1 MRLLVFILCIVSAD
15 AAFLCTVSADAAFPD
30 EKIDKNAVIFAAAD
44 VPKSTKELVKSWYS
58 IGVDA
63 WGSYGPTEIYVV
75 GNRLDAAKDLE
86 DAFCQRRKKLNRNWD
101 VRHDCANERH
111 KIFRHMPEEG
121 GAYVSS
127 YIRPNL
133 TYDFYT
139 LTMGSSRPYPD
150 EEDYKQ
156 TILHEY
162 WHIYQHSKITDEC
175 TTDSRDKCERDKKLT
190 GNYEKTPW
198 IHEGSAN
205 YMGLLEY
212 SRHVG
217 SLRDMRRQMFRYKD
231 RSFNKYFSS
240 SQKLNEFT
248 YDYERRLAYD
258 IGTWFVAY
266 LVYRE
271 GETSLKEAF
280 YDDLD
285 QYGFERSFKRS
296 FGKSTNAY
304 IAEFNEFISLNKNNK
319 RELGKLF
326 HKSLLD
332 RANRNTLDTKKA
344 FASLS
349 LCERKALQTRF
360 AKEGFYK
367 SSIDGLWGENTKAAF
382 DRSLTLNKLGKI
394 KEDDLLIAYG
404 LENKCN

>member
-1 MRLLVFILCIVSAD
+1 MRFLAFILCILTAN
-15 AAFLCTVSADAAFPD
+15 AAFCGD
-30 EKIDKNAVIFAAAD
+30 KIDKNTVLFAAAD
-44 VPKSTKELVKSWYS
+44 VPNSTLDIVKTWYR

-75 GNRLDAAKDLE
+75 GNSLDAATDLE
-86 DAFCQRRKKLNRNWD
+86 DAFCERRKKLNRNWD

-175 TTDSRDKCERDKKLT
+175 TTDSRDKCKRDKKLT

-198 IHEGSAN
+198 VHEGSAN

-212 SRHVG
+212 SRQVG

-231 RSFNKYFSS
+231 RSFKNYFSS

-248 YDYERRLAYD
+248 YDNERRLAYD
-258 IGTWFVAY
+258 IGTWFVAF
-266 LVYRE
+266 LVHRE
-271 GETSLKEAF
+271 GEAALKDAF
-280 YDDLD
+280 YNDLD
-285 QYGFERSFKRS
+285 QYGFEGSFKRN
-296 FGKSTNAY
+296 FGKSADAY
-304 IAEFNEFISLNKNNK
+304 IAEFNEFISKHKNNK

-326 HKSLLD
+326 QNSLLD
-332 RANRNTLDTKKA
+332 RANVSILDTKKA
-344 FASLS
+344 FATLN
-349 LCERKALQTRF
+349 LCQRKALQTRF
-360 AKEGFYK
+360 ATEGFYK
-367 SSIDGLWGENTKAAF
+367 STIDGLWGKNTKVAF
-382 DRSLTLNKLGKI
+382 DRSLTFNKLEQI
-394 KEDDLLIAYG
+394 KEDDLLVAYG

>member
-1 MRLLVFILCIVSAD
+1 MRLLVIILFVFNAGT
-15 AAFLCTVSADAAFPD
+15 AFAS
-30 EKIDKNAVIFAAAD
+30 EKVDINTTLFAAAD
-44 VPKSTKELVKSWYS
+44 VSRSTRELVKKWYL

-63 WGSYGPTEIYVV
+63 WGSHGPTEIYVV
-75 GNRLDAAKDLE
+75 GTGFDAAKDLE
-86 DAFCQRRKKLNRNWD
+86 DAFCERRKKLNPNWD
-101 VRHDCANERH
+101 VRHDCANKHH

-121 GAYVSS
+121 GAYVGS

-139 LTMGSSRPYPD
+139 LTMGSSRPFPD

-162 WHIYQHSKITDEC
+162 WHIYQHSKISDEC
-175 TTDSRDKCERDKKLT
+175 TTDRRKKCERDKKLT
-190 GNYEKTPW
+190 GNYKKTPW

-217 SLRDMRRQMFRYKD
+217 SLRDMHRQMFRYKD
-231 RSFNKYFSS
+231 RSFNNYFSS

-271 GETSLKEAF
+271 GEAALKDAF
-280 YDDLD
+280 YGDLD
-285 QYGFERSFKRS
+285 KYGFERSFGRN
-296 FGKSTNAY
+296 FGKSADAY
-304 IAEFNEFISLNKNNK
+304 LAEFNEFLYNNKNNQ
-319 RELGKLF
+319 RELNKLF

-332 RANRNTLDTKKA
+332 RANLNTLDTKKA

-349 LCERKALQTRF
+349 LCQRKALQSHF

-367 SSIDGLWGENTKAAF
+367 SSIDGLWGKKTKAAF
-382 DRSLTLNKLGKI
+382 DRSLSSNKLDQI
-394 KEDDLLIAYG
+394 KEDNLIIAYG
-404 LENKCN
+404 LENKCD

>member
-1 MRLLVFILCIVSAD
+1 MRFLFFIFCIVSVS
-15 AAFLCTVSADAAFPD
+15 AAFSD
-30 EKIDKNAVIFAAAD
+30 EKIDKNTVLFTAAD
-44 VPKSTKELVKSWYS
+44 VPNPTIELVKTWYR
-58 IGVDA
+58 IGVDE
-63 WGSYGPTEIYVV
+63 WGGYGPTEIYVV
-75 GNRLDAAKDLE
+75 GNSLDAATDLE
-86 DAFCQRRKKLNRNWD
+86 DAFCGRRKKLNRNWD
-101 VRHDCANERH
+101 VRHDCANEHH

-175 TTDSRDKCERDKKLT
+175 TTNSRDKCERDKKLT

-231 RSFNKYFSS
+231 RSFKNYFSS

-258 IGTWFVAY
+258 IVTWFVAY
-266 LVYRE
+266 LVNRE
-271 GETSLKEAF
+271 GEAALKEAF

-285 QYGFERSFKRS
+285 QYGFERSFRRN
-296 FGKSTNAY
+296 FGKSADAC
-304 IAEFNEFISLNKNNK
+304 IAKFNEFISKNKK
-319 RELGKLF
+319 
-326 HKSLLD
+326 
-332 RANRNTLDTKKA
+332 
-344 FASLS
+344 
-349 LCERKALQTRF
+349 QT
-360 AKEGFYK
+360 
-367 SSIDGLWGENTKAAF
+367 
-382 DRSLTLNKLGKI
+382 
-394 KEDDLLIAYG
+394 
-404 LENKCN
+404 

>member
-1 MRLLVFILCIVSAD
+1 MRFLAFILCTVTAT
-15 AAFLCTVSADAAFPD
+15 AAFCGD
-30 EKIDKNAVIFAAAD
+30 KIDKNTVLFAAAD
-44 VPKSTKELVKSWYS
+44 VPNPTKELVKSWYR

-75 GNRLDAAKDLE
+75 GNSLDAATDLE
-86 DAFCQRRKKLNRNWD
+86 DAFCERRKKLNRNWD

-190 GNYEKTPW
+190 GNYAKTPW
-198 IHEGSAN
+198 VHEGSAN

-212 SRHVG
+212 SRQVG
-217 SLRDMRRQMFRYKD
+217 TLRDMRRQMFRYKD
-231 RSFNKYFSS
+231 RSFKNYFSS

-248 YDYERRLAYD
+248 YDTERRLAYD

-266 LVYRE
+266 LVHRE
-271 GETSLKEAF
+271 GEAALKDAF
-280 YDDLD
+280 YNDLD
-285 QYGFERSFKRS
+285 RYGFEGSFKRN
-296 FGKSTNAY
+296 FGKSADAY
-304 IAEFNEFISLNKNNK
+304 IAEFNEFISKNKNKK
-319 RELGKLF
+319 RELAKLF
-326 HKSLLD
+326 QKSLLD
-332 RANRNTLDTKKA
+332 RANVSILDTKKA
-344 FASLS
+344 FTTLS
-349 LCERKALQTRF
+349 LCQRKALQTRF

-367 SSIDGLWGENTKAAF
+367 STIDGFWGKNTKAAF
-382 DRSLTLNKLGKI
+382 DRSLTLNKLEQI
-394 KEDDLLIAYG
+394 KEDDLLVAYG

>member
-1 MRLLVFILCIVSAD
+1 MMV
-15 AAFLCTVSADAAFPD
+15 
-30 EKIDKNAVIFAAAD
+30 
-44 VPKSTKELVKSWYS
+44 
-58 IGVDA
+58 
-63 WGSYGPTEIYVV
+63 VV
-75 GNRLDAAKDLE
+75 GNNLDAAKDLE
-86 DAFCQRRKKLNRNWD
+86 DAFCERRKKLNRNWD

-156 TILHEY
+156 TILHDY

-198 IHEGSAN
+198 VHEGSAN

-212 SRHVG
+212 SRQVG
-217 SLRDMRRQMFRYKD
+217 SLRDMQRQMFRYKD
-231 RSFNKYFSS
+231 RSFKNYFSS

-248 YDYERRLAYD
+248 YDNERRLAYD

-266 LVYRE
+266 LVHRE
-271 GETSLKEAF
+271 GEAALKDAF
-280 YDDLD
+280 YNDLD
-285 QYGFERSFKRS
+285 RYGFAGSFQRN
-296 FGKSTNAY
+296 FGKSADAY
-304 IAEFNEFISLNKNNK
+304 VVEFNEFISKNKNNK
-319 RELGKLF
+319 RELVKLF
-326 HKSLLD
+326 QKSLLD
-332 RANRNTLDTKKA
+332 RANLNALDTRKA

-349 LCERKALQTRF
+349 VCQRKALQTLF

-367 SSIDGLWGENTKAAF
+367 STIDGLWGKNTKAAF
-382 DRSLTLNKLGKI
+382 DQSLASNKLEQI
-394 KEDDLLIAYG
+394 KEDDLLAAYG